1 MQAETFFNQEDSAFF
16 PSLINDGKIPVVPFL
31 KASTHFGN
39 FFSVLGTPFTP
50 VKSDILGNIKV
61 EVNFSILLILFS
73 SFVFYQA

>member
-39 FFSVLGTPFTP
+39 FFSMNELKPSAFAFFDVTQRIFLTQA
-50 VKSDILGNIKV
+50 SS
-61 EVNFSILLILFS
+61 EHLLRP
-73 SFVFYQA
+73 